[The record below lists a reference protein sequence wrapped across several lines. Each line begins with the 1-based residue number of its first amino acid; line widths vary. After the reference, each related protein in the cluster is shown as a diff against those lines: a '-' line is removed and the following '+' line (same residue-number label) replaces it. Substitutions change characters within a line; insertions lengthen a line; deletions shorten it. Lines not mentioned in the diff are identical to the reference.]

1 MLQIYRAMCST
12 VKPPLR
18 QKIDLD
24 IDMEAR
30 KAKLRVGNIIE
41 SDVEPILNPVSGAQH
56 RARIDL
62 PMGKEFN
69 LAEVASG
76 TTIARGEVPL
86 EFTKSHA
93 HIVYNRMTS
102 SGPVTV

>member
-1 MLQIYRAMCST
+1 MLQIYRAMCAT
-12 VKPPLR
+12 VKPPVK
-18 QKIDLD
+18 QKIDLEV
-24 IDMEAR
+24 DMEGR
-30 KAKLRVGNIIE
+30 KAKLRVGNIIQ
-41 SDVEPILNPVSGAQH
+41 STVEPIVNPVTGAQH

-76 TTIARGEVPL
+76 STVARGEVPL

-93 HIVYNRMTS
+93 HLVYNRMTS
-102 SGPVTV
+102 AGPARA